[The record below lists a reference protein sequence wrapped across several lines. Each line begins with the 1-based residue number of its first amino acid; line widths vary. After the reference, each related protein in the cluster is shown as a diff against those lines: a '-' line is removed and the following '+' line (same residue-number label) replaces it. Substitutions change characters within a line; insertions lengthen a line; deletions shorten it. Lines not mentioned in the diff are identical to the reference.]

1 MNTNIYY
8 IIGAVAVLF
17 IIYMMVLQN
26 IMKKK
31 KQQQLADF
39 NTNHSGNPLT
49 DQQNRLLTFGAI
61 LFYWRSENILG
72 IALEKNLDMYIYG
85 LKHQWDIT
93 NREEAKDTLNSLLL
107 LNKSESFKPLLQQP
121 TEENIKIR
129 KKIAKGLGI
138 ELSVVEQTQSAY
150 AWDIC
155 RAVSLT
161 KWCYWCGYL
170 TEDETWAYM
179 EEAAEIANQHGK
191 DWTDYTVSFLLGR
204 TIQGFDLDEL
214 IVESKQLLNGDSLYK
229 NKENSDIYKRYSF
242 S

>member
-1 MNTNIYY
+1 MNNNIYF
-8 IIGAVAVLF
+8 IIGGVAALF
-17 IIYMMVLQN
+17 IIYMIVLQN

-39 NTNHSGNPLT
+39 NTKHSGTPLT
-49 DQQNRLLTFGAI
+49 EQQNRLLTFGAI

-72 IALEKNLDMYIYG
+72 ITLEKNLDTYAYG
-85 LKHQWDIT
+85 LKHQWDISNT
-93 NREEAKDTLNSLLL
+93 DEAKDTLNNLLSLQ
-107 LNKSESFKPLLQQP
+107 KSKSFKPLLQQS
-121 TEENIKIR
+121 TEETAKIK

-138 ELSVVEQTQSAY
+138 ELSIVEETQSAY

-170 TEDETWAYM
+170 TEAENWAYM
-179 EEAAEIANQHGK
+179 EKASKIANQHGNN
-191 DWTDYTVSFLLGR
+191 WTDYTVSFLLGR
-204 TIQGFDLDEL
+204 TLQGFDLDEV
-214 IVESKQLLNGDSLYK
+214 IVESKQLLHGESLYK
-229 NKENSDIYKRYSF
+229 NKDNSDIYKRYSF